1 MNSPLTAGSHSCTLC
16 GWGGCCF
23 YLSKYGILLFFLRV
37 FKKTFF
43 NAPQVVIGE
52 HTIRSDDVIS
62 DDDEYDDI
70 RFVDQPVNIMVVMLL
85 LSEIMSEHNS
95 NSIHVPHI

>member
-1 MNSPLTAGSHSCTLC
+1 M
-16 GWGGCCF
+16 
-23 YLSKYGILLFFLRV
+23 FFLRV

-85 LSEIMSEHNS
+85 LSEIMSERNS

>member
-1 MNSPLTAGSHSCTLC
+1 M
-16 GWGGCCF
+16 
-23 YLSKYGILLFFLRV
+23 FFLRV

-52 HTIRSDDVIS
+52 HTIRSDDDIS

-70 RFVDQPVNIMVVMLL
+70 RFVDQPVNIMVMVMLL